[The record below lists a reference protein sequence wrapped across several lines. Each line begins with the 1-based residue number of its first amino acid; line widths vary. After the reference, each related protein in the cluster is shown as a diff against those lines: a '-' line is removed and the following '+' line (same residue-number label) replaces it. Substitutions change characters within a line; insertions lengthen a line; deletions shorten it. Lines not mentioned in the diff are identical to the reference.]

1 MCYIFIFIFN
11 GFIISYLFKEIFHG
25 AYWANAVPSYIE
37 DDKDYVAGLRKS
49 VKKVIKERQTK
60 KDKFHVGLGN
70 KFKAFFKDK
79 ALVTDLQS
87 VTQVRWGFC
96 SKQKGTRKNY

>member
-1 MCYIFIFIFN
+1 MLNHKNHEGINF
-11 GFIISYLFKEIFHG
+11 LFTTDCADLCRFLG
-25 AYWANAVPSYIE
+25 YYIE

-60 KDKFHVGLGN
+60 KDKLHVGLGN